1 MTDYVTKYAKKVVS
15 GEILA
20 SLKNIQVC
28 KRHLSFM
35 ENPPNGCRWDNHLS
49 NKAIKFVE
57 MLPDPKTNQPM
68 PLMEFQKF
76 IVGSLYGWRRGQYR
90 MFTKAY
96 ISMAR
101 KQGKSLIVSGMSV
114 NELLFGQYPKFN
126 RQIYVASST
135 YKQAQTIFKM
145 ASQQVNLMRSKSK
158 FIREKTDVRKTDIED
173 VLSSSVFAPLSNN
186 PDAVDGKD
194 PTVAILDELASMPDD
209 EMYSRFKTGMTL
221 QKNPL
226 NLLVST
232 AGDNLN
238 SQMYQ
243 EYKYIKRI
251 LNEEV
256 RADNY
261 FVYCAEMDSQ
271 EEVQDETKWIKAM
284 PLLESKEHRKT
295 ILQNVKADIQDE
307 LEKGTSYH
315 KILIKNF
322 NLWQA
327 QREDSLLD
335 ISDWEQVITLMPN
348 INGKDVYIGVDLSR
362 LDDLTSVGFIFPNDD
377 KKVFLHSHSFIG
389 LRTNLEQK
397 SKRDKINYELAI
409 ERGEAET
416 TQSDSGMIDY
426 KQVIDFI
433 VKFITTHDLNVQA
446 VCYDPWNA
454 QSFITTIESMALD
467 WPLIE
472 VGQSFK
478 ALSQSIKEFRM
489 WVADE
494 RIQHNDNMLL
504 TTSVNNAVLIRDG
517 EDNVK
522 INKKMNRQKIDPI
535 ISIITA
541 FTEARMHEFQEN
553 WTEKYE
559 SEEFGF

>member
-1 MTDYVTKYAKKVVS
+1 MTDYVTQYAKKVVS

-35 ENPPNGCRWDNHLS
+35 ENPPNGCHWDNHLS

-114 NELLFGQYPKFN
+114 NELLFGQYPRFN

-158 FIREKTDVRKTDIED
+158 FIRGKTDVRKTDIED

-209 EMYSRFKTGMTL
+209 EMYSRFKTGMIL

-226 NLLVST
+226 TLLVST

-295 ILQNVKADIQDE
+295 TLQNVKADIQDE

-335 ISDWEQVITLMPN
+335 ISDWEQVITPMPN

-362 LDDLTSVGFIFPNDD
+362 LDDLTSVGFIFHNDD

>member
-1 MTDYVTKYAKKVVS
+1 MTDYVTQYAKKVVS

-35 ENPPNGCRWDNHLS
+35 ENPPNGCHWDNHLS

-221 QKNPL
+221 QKKSFNP
-226 NLLVST
+226 T
-232 AGDNLN
+232 
-238 SQMYQ
+238 
-243 EYKYIKRI
+243 
-251 LNEEV
+251 
-256 RADNY
+256 
-261 FVYCAEMDSQ
+261 C
-271 EEVQDETKWIKAM
+271 
-284 PLLESKEHRKT
+284 
-295 ILQNVKADIQDE
+295 
-307 LEKGTSYH
+307 
-315 KILIKNF
+315 F
-322 NLWQA
+322 NGRRQ
-327 QREDSLLD
+327 
-335 ISDWEQVITLMPN
+335 
-348 INGKDVYIGVDLSR
+348 
-362 LDDLTSVGFIFPNDD
+362 
-377 KKVFLHSHSFIG
+377 
-389 LRTNLEQK
+389 
-397 SKRDKINYELAI
+397 
-409 ERGEAET
+409 
-416 TQSDSGMIDY
+416 
-426 KQVIDFI
+426 
-433 VKFITTHDLNVQA
+433 
-446 VCYDPWNA
+446 
-454 QSFITTIESMALD
+454 
-467 WPLIE
+467 
-472 VGQSFK
+472 FK
-478 ALSQSIKEFRM
+478 
-489 WVADE
+489 
-494 RIQHNDNMLL
+494 
-504 TTSVNNAVLIRDG
+504 
-517 EDNVK
+517 
-522 INKKMNRQKIDPI
+522 
-535 ISIITA
+535 
-541 FTEARMHEFQEN
+541 
-553 WTEKYE
+553 
-559 SEEFGF
+559 

>member
-1 MTDYVTKYAKKVVS
+1 MIDYVTQYAKKVVS

-20 SLKNIQVC
+20 SQKNIQVC

-35 ENPPNGCRWDNHLS
+35 ENPPNGCHWDNHLS
-49 NKAIKFVE
+49 NKAIEFVE
-57 MLPDPKTNQPM
+57 MLPDPKTNEPM

-158 FIREKTDVRKTDIED
+158 FIREKTDVRKADIED
-173 VLSSSVFAPLSNN
+173 ILSSSVFAPLSNN

-226 NLLVST
+226 TLLVST

-295 ILQNVKADIQDE
+295 ILQNIKSDIQDE
-307 LEKGTSYH
+307 LEKGTS
-315 KILIKNF
+315 
-322 NLWQA
+322 
-327 QREDSLLD
+327 
-335 ISDWEQVITLMPN
+335 
-348 INGKDVYIGVDLSR
+348 
-362 LDDLTSVGFIFPNDD
+362 
-377 KKVFLHSHSFIG
+377 
-389 LRTNLEQK
+389 
-397 SKRDKINYELAI
+397 
-409 ERGEAET
+409 
-416 TQSDSGMIDY
+416 
-426 KQVIDFI
+426 
-433 VKFITTHDLNVQA
+433 
-446 VCYDPWNA
+446 
-454 QSFITTIESMALD
+454 
-467 WPLIE
+467 
-472 VGQSFK
+472 
-478 ALSQSIKEFRM
+478 
-489 WVADE
+489 
-494 RIQHNDNMLL
+494 
-504 TTSVNNAVLIRDG
+504 
-517 EDNVK
+517 
-522 INKKMNRQKIDPI
+522 
-535 ISIITA
+535 
-541 FTEARMHEFQEN
+541 
-553 WTEKYE
+553 
-559 SEEFGF
+559 